1 MLNPSILFEQA
12 QLQHQEML
20 KQAETE
26 RLYRQLKGN
35 QPGLIQQL
43 ANRFKAVLKRL
54 PTGSASTVPAYDGQC
69 G

>member
-1 MLNPSILFEQA
+1 MLNPTILFEQTL
-12 QLQHQEML
+12 LQHQEML

-26 RLYRQLKGN
+26 RLYRQLKRN

-43 ANRFKAVLKRL
+43 ANRLKAAIKQSH
-54 PTGSASTVPAYDGQC
+54 PGSASAIPAYDGRC

>member
-1 MLNPSILFEQA
+1 MLNPTILFEQA

-43 ANRFKAVLKRL
+43 RNRFKAALRQSR
-54 PTGSASTVPAYDGQC
+54 PGSAAAVPVYEGQC